1 MLKLTL
7 RNLSAHKRR
16 LIGTSLAV
24 CLGVAFLAG
33 TFVLGDTMA
42 ANFDRLFT
50 SSIGQTD
57 AVVRN
62 ANQVGGD
69 VETAQA
75 LVPQDVVDRVDGVDG
90 VAASAV
96 QIEGFGQLN
105 GSDGEKIGGFGPP
118 TVAGNWIEDAE
129 LNPWDLV
136 EGRAPEGLDEVVVNR
151 GAAEDGDLQVGDRTT
166 VETPTPVEVEIV
178 GIATIGGEDGLGPS
192 TYTAFSLEGA
202 QEHILGGRT
211 GATSVLVD
219 AADGVSDRTS
229 SASSWTP
236 PSATTS
242 RC

>member
-7 RNLSAHKRR
+7 RNLAAHKRR

-75 LVPQDVVDRVDGVDG
+75 LVPPDVIDRIDDVDG
-90 VAASAV
+90 VADSAV
-96 QIEGFGQLN
+96 QIDGLGQLN
-105 GSDGEKIGGFGPP
+105 DSDGEKLGGFGPP
-118 TVAGNWIEDAE
+118 TIAAAWIDGFAQHVATW
-129 LNPWDLV
+129 P
-136 EGRAPEGLDEVVVNR
+136 RAARPR
-151 GAAEDGDLQVGDRTT
+151 G
-166 VETPTPVEVEIV
+166 
-178 GIATIGGEDGLGPS
+178 
-192 TYTAFSLEGA
+192 
-202 QEHILGGRT
+202 
-211 GATSVLVD
+211 
-219 AADGVSDRTS
+219 
-229 SASSWTP
+229 
-236 PSATTS
+236 
-242 RC
+242 